1 MAYDRKKIFKQAKE
15 AITKHKLIFVDDIVA
30 FLPISKIT
38 FYMFFP
44 LGSNESNELKELLV
58 QNRKALFG
66 I

>member
-15 AITKHKLIFVDDIVA
+15 AITKHKLIFMDDVVS

-38 FYMFFP
+38 FYGFFP
-44 LGSNESNELKELLV
+44 LESNERNELKELLV